1 MSAQPLARAFRQIGG
16 MTAVSRVLGFVRDVV
31 FAALLG
37 AGPAADASNLSEEEL
52 DANEPAEDL
61 LT

>member
-16 MTAVSRVLGFVRDVV
+16 VTAVSRVLGFVRDVV

-37 AGPAADASNLSEEEL
+37 PGCVAARLRRGAALL
-52 DANEPAEDL
+52 AEPRPE
-61 LT
+61 